1 MVCILWRRMGRQQ
14 DFRADH
20 AAFAGVVAD
29 LDVVFAVQLFPGTV
43 RGSSHDRLPRAALD
57 LRHMK
62 MKECDT
68 QSPPAWRLTASVSSL
83 CVSGS
88 AKTCSAKV

>member
-1 MVCILWRRMGRQQ
+1 MGREQ
-14 DFRADH
+14 DFRTDH
-20 AAFAGVVAD
+20 AAFSGVVAD
-29 LDVVFAVQLFPGTV
+29 LAVVFAVQLFPGTV
-43 RGSSHDRLPRAALD
+43 GGRRHSGLSRTALD

-68 QSPPAWRLTASVSSL
+68 QSPPAWLPPASLSNL

-88 AKTCSAKV
+88 AKTCSVKA

>member
-1 MVCILWRRMGRQQ
+1 MGRQQ

-29 LDVVFAVQLFPGTV
+29 LAVVLAVQLFPGTV
-43 RGSSHDRLPRAALD
+43 GGSSYSRLPRAALD

-62 MKECDT
+62 MK
-68 QSPPAWRLTASVSSL
+68 
-83 CVSGS
+83 
-88 AKTCSAKV
+88 